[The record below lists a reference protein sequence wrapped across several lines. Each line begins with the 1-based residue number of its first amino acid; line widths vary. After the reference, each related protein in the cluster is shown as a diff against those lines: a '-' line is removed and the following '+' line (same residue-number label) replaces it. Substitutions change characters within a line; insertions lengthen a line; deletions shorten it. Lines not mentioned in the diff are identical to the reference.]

1 MKKLVIIRHAKS
13 SWEAPLN
20 DKDRPLSQRG
30 IRDAHLVSI
39 KIMDYL
45 PDTYIV
51 WTSTAKRALV
61 TATIFSHH
69 LHIPLETLILKDE
82 LYTFDEKTL
91 EKVIKSCPN
100 DYENLILFGHN
111 AAITNFVN
119 KFGDQFI
126 ENVPTSGVVCLEFDS
141 DDWSNLQ
148 KGRTIKTVFPSHIKH
163 EQHAS
168 S

>member
-1 MKKLVIIRHAKS
+1 MKNLVIIRHSKS

-20 DKDRPLSQRG
+20 DKDRPLSPRG
-30 IRDAHLVSI
+30 IQDAHLVST
-39 KIMDYL
+39 KIIDYL

-51 WTSTAKRALV
+51 WSSTAKRALE

-69 LHIPLETLILKDE
+69 LHIPLETLILRDD
-82 LYTFDEKTL
+82 LYTFDEKAL

-100 DYENLILFGHN
+100 HYENLILFGHN
-111 AAITNFVN
+111 DAITNFVN
-119 KFGDQFI
+119 KFGDLFI
-126 ENVPTSGVVCLEFDS
+126 ENVPTSGVVSLAFDT
-141 DDWSNLQ
+141 DDWNDLK